1 MAGKFQWRKFKDVDI
16 LDSFF
21 DSLKNDYKEFP
32 EWYAKKSSIGEKTL
46 IFEDEEGVGAF
57 LYLKKENEPLELVD
71 KVFPA
76 KERIKIGTLRLAE
89 RYRGLRLGEGALGV
103 ALWKWQEQKVE
114 EIYVT
119 VFEKHEELINLFN
132 RFGFLRLG
140 KNYRGECVYL
150 KSRGNIDYS
159 DPYKSFPFIRPDFQ
173 KAGLVPIF
181 ELFHDRLFP
190 YSELKGNK
198 AEIEEETAGNG
209 ITKVYIGT
217 PYSMMHYNVGEPVV
231 IYRIYAGTVGKQY
244 KSAATSFCTIT
255 KMEIVKSN
263 DRLNMNL
270 DDFIKMAGNKTI
282 FTPDELIEIFNSN
295 KNVVIIE
302 MIYNGFFGK
311 GHNINYRTLKDN
323 ALFETYPYNIDYKKE
338 EFIKILEMGDVNVQ
352 NVIID

>member
-16 LDSFF
+16 LDPFF
-21 DSLKNDYKEFP
+21 DFLKNDYKEFP